1 MENPV
6 IQYAILN
13 ADGVCINRCLWDG
26 VTAWQP
32 PEGCTAV
39 ADPDNLHPI
48 YVAPQPEPEVDLL
61 ASLTAEQKAALL
73 TLLQQF
79 PPNAQV

>member
-1 MENPV
+1 MT

-13 ADGVCINRCLWDG
+13 AEGQCINRILWDG
-26 VTAWQP
+26 ESDWQP

-48 YVAPQPEPEVDLL
+48 YQEPQSETPTDLL
-61 ASLTAEQKAALL
+61 LNLTDEQKAAILA
-73 TLLQQF
+73 LLQ
-79 PPNAQV
+79 PD